1 MTRKRRSNNDYQPIG
16 AGLTSKQVKRKKPI
30 NSELLLNIEPLTEN
44 QRNLFALYDEGKHL
58 VAHGV
63 AGSGKTFL
71 CLFKALQDVLNE
83 YTPYEKIYI
92 VRSLVPTREIG
103 FLPGSHEDKS
113 SLYQIPYKNMVKY
126 MFQMPSDVDFEMLY
140 GNLKA
145 QETISFWSTSFIR
158 GTTLD
163 NCIIIVDELENLNFH
178 ELDSIITRVGENT
191 KILFCGDAS
200 QSDLVRLNE
209 KNGVI
214 DFMKIIR
221 SMPSFG
227 IVEFGVDDVIR
238 SGLIKEYLIA
248 KMELNL

>member
-16 AGLTSKQVKRKKPI
+16 AGLTTKQVKRKKPI

-71 CLFKALQDVLNE
+71 CLYKALQDVLNE

-113 SLYQIPYKNMVKY
+113 LLYQIPYKNMVKY
-126 MFQMPSDVDFEMLY
+126 MFQMPSDADFEMLY
-140 GNLKA
+140 GNLKS

-221 SMPSFG
+221 AMPSFG

>member
-83 YTPYEKIYI
+83 YTLYEKIYI

-103 FLPGSHEDKS
+103 
-113 SLYQIPYKNMVKY
+113 
-126 MFQMPSDVDFEMLY
+126 
-140 GNLKA
+140 
-145 QETISFWSTSFIR
+145 
-158 GTTLD
+158 
-163 NCIIIVDELENLNFH
+163 C
-178 ELDSIITRVGENT
+178 
-191 KILFCGDAS
+191 
-200 QSDLVRLNE
+200 
-209 KNGVI
+209 
-214 DFMKIIR
+214 
-221 SMPSFG
+221 
-227 IVEFGVDDVIR
+227 
-238 SGLIKEYLIA
+238 
-248 KMELNL
+248 

>member
-1 MTRKRRSNNDYQPIG
+1 MTRKRRSNGNQPP
-16 AGLTSKQVKRKKPI
+16 AVGLISKFSKRKKPI
-30 NSELLLNIEPLTEN
+30 GQELLLDIEPLTDN
-44 QRNLFALYDEGKHL
+44 QRKLFESYDAGKHL

-63 AGSGKTFL
+63 TGSGKTFL
-71 CLFKALQDVLNE
+71 CLFKALQDVLSE

-103 FLPGSHEDKS
+103 FLPGSHDDKA

-126 MFQMPSDVDFEMLY
+126 MFQMPSDADFEMLY

-200 QSDLVRLNE
+200 QSDLIRQNE
-209 KNGVI
+209 KNGVV
-214 DFMKIIR
+214 DFMKILR
-221 SMPSFG
+221 QMPSFD
-227 IVEFGVDDVIR
+227 IIEFEVADVIR
-238 SGLIKEYLIA
+238 SGLIKEYIIT
-248 KMELNL
+248 KMELGL

>member
-92 VRSLVPTREIG
+92 VRSLVPTREFG

-126 MFQMPSDVDFEMLY
+126 MFQMPSDADFEMLY
-140 GNLKA
+140 GNLKS